1 MRRRVQHDDTA
12 YEVPPMHEYVPGL
25 GVVPSLNKT
34 RRWQL
39 AGEYATTHRMTGPWY
54 RRACPTCG
62 TRGRC
67 EYARWSD
74 DVLVEQVRR
83 EWLGR

>member
-1 MRRRVQHDDTA
+1 MQRDDTA
-12 YEVPPMHEYVPGL
+12 YELPALHEYVPGL
-25 GVVPSLNKT
+25 GVVPKLDDK

-39 AGEYATTHRMTGPWY
+39 AGEYATTHRLTGPWY
-54 RRACPTCG
+54 RRVCQSCG

-67 EYARWSD
+67 EYGRWSD
-74 DVLVEQVRR
+74 NILVERARR

>member
-1 MRRRVQHDDTA
+1 MRVRARRNDTA
-12 YEVPPMHEYVPGL
+12 YELPALHEYVPGL
-25 GVVPSLNKT
+25 GVVPKLDDK

-39 AGEYATTHRMTGPWY
+39 AGEYTVVHRTTGPWY
-54 RRACPTCG
+54 RRVCQTCG

-67 EYARWSD
+67 EHSHWST
-74 DVLVEQVRR
+74 DVLVERARR